1 MQRRKFIA
9 GLGSLAAAG
18 AAGIGTGAFT
28 SVSAD
33 RSITVNT
40 TGDQSA
46 LLAFKKATNDT
57 DDDGEGE
64 VTENA
69 QAYVNLSEGGQVSFN
84 FNEGDDT
91 GASGVN
97 KNAETVFDDLVDIVN
112 QGSQDVLVGVTSL
125 PDGLGVYSE
134 GDDAGSDSETQDD
147 ATAMNFDGS
156 TESEQ
161 ELAPGER
168 IKNIGIY
175 VTDASA
181 IDGGG
186 TITFRAEAINNND

>member
-1 MQRRKFIA
+1 M
-9 GLGSLAAAG
+9 
-18 AAGIGTGAFT
+18 
-28 SVSAD
+28 
-33 RSITVNT
+33 
-40 TGDQSA
+40 
-46 LLAFKKATNDT
+46 
-57 DDDGEGE
+57 
-64 VTENA
+64 
-69 QAYVNLSEGGQVSFN
+69 
-84 FNEGDDT
+84 
-91 GASGVN
+91 
-97 KNAETVFDDLVDIVN
+97 
-112 QGSQDVLVGVTSL
+112 GVTSL

-147 ATAMNFDGS
+147 ATAMNFDGT
-156 TESEQ
+156 TEPEQ